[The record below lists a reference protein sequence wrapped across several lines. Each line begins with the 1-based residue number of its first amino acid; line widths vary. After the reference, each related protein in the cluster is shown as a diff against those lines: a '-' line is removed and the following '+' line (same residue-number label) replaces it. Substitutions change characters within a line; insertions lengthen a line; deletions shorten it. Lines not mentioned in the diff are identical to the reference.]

1 MYKKWRQNFQ
11 WKFKSRESVGSR
23 FKLGSQINFH
33 LREFPE
39 KQAYLFGY
47 VICQTPGR
55 QSNSLILSGFLP
67 QIGREKRT

>member
-1 MYKKWRQNFQ
+1 MEIQSK
-11 WKFKSRESVGSR
+11 ESVGSR

-33 LREFPE
+33 LREFLE
-39 KQAYLFGY
+39 EQTYLFGY
-47 VICQTPGR
+47 VKCQTPGR